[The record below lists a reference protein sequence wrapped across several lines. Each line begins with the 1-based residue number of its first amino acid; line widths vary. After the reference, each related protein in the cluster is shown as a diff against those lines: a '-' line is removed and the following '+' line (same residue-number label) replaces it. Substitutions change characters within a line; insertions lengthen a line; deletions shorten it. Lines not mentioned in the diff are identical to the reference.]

1 MDVHEHIVF
10 SFDLW
15 LFRGVYFM
23 ESGVFSFLS
32 KARLADVLGNLQ
44 AFTGLAIQLIDSGGK
59 VLMSFGQSPP
69 YCAILK
75 EEVFRKGEC
84 FLLHMK
90 AGQRAQALGEAY
102 IFSCHADL
110 NHIAFPLIHR
120 GELLGSV
127 IIGPFLMD
135 APDSTL
141 VSDLA
146 EREHISPTLALE
158 LYDELGGLEVLPPA
172 RVNQLKKLADH
183 LLSPLMPGERALLLE
198 TRQKM
203 SQQARINET
212 IQIYKAEKP
221 DQSVA
226 YFYEK
231 ERQLLEKLRTGTVQE
246 VKGLL
251 NDLIGYVLFSEGGS
265 MDAVRIRS
273 IELTTLLSRV
283 AIDGGAR
290 TDSIFRL
297 DTAFLSRLYRE
308 QELEDMCMLM
318 QEVLESFMNA
328 MFYEKD
334 KGNPYIRK
342 ALRFMADN
350 YSEHLELHRVAEY
363 VGLSPSYFSTMF
375 REVVGIPFREHL
387 CRLRVEESK
396 HLLLAGKYSLADIAV
411 SMGFPDQSYYCK
423 VFKRIVGVTPGKYRG

>member
-1 MDVHEHIVF
+1 MASSIF
-10 SFDLW
+10 SF
-15 LFRGVYFM
+15 VS
-23 ESGVFSFLS
+23 E
-32 KARLADVLGNLQ
+32 ARVSDVLGNLQ
-44 AFTGLAIQLIDSGGK
+44 AFTGLAIQLIDSSGTM
-59 VLMSFGQSPP
+59 LMSFGQSTA
-69 YCAILK
+69 YCTILK
-75 EEVFRKGEC
+75 KKVFQKSEC

-90 AGQRAQALGEAY
+90 AGQRAQTLGEAY

-110 NHIAFPLIHR
+110 NHIAFPLINQ

-141 VSDLA
+141 VSGLA
-146 EREHISPTLALE
+146 ERQRLSPALSLE
-158 LYDELGGLEVLPPA
+158 LYDELSSLEVLPPA
-172 RVNQLKKLADH
+172 KVNQLKKLVDH

-198 TRQKM
+198 TQQKM

-212 IQIYKAEKP
+212 IQIYKDKKP
-221 DQSVA
+221 DRSTT
-226 YFYEK
+226 YFYQKEK
-231 ERQLLEKLRTGTVQE
+231 QLLGKLRTGTIQE
-246 VKGLL
+246 IKGLL

-265 MDAVRIRS
+265 MDAVRIRA

-283 AIDGGAR
+283 AIEGGAR
-290 TDSIFRL
+290 TDSVFRL
-297 DTAFLSRLYRE
+297 NSAFLSRLYQE
-308 QELEDMCMLM
+308 QELEDLCMLM

-350 YSEHLELHRVAEY
+350 YNEHLELPQVAEY
-363 VGLSPSYFSTMF
+363 VGLSPSYFSAMF
-375 REVVGIPFREHL
+375 REVVGVTFREHL

-396 HLLLAGKYSLADIAV
+396 HLLLSGRYSLADIAI
-411 SMGFPDQSYYCK
+411 SIGFPDQSYYCK

>member
-1 MDVHEHIVF
+1 MASSIF
-10 SFDLW
+10 SF
-15 LFRGVYFM
+15 VP
-23 ESGVFSFLS
+23 E
-32 KARLADVLGNLQ
+32 ARVKDVLGNLQ
-44 AFTGLAIQLIDSGGK
+44 AFTGLAIQLIDVSGTL
-59 VLMSFGQSPP
+59 LMSFGQSTS
-69 YCAILK
+69 YCNVLK
-75 EEVFRKGEC
+75 KKVFQKGEC

-102 IFSCHADL
+102 IFSCHANL
-110 NHIAFPLIHR
+110 NHIAFPLINQ

-135 APDSTL
+135 TPDSTL

-146 EREHISPTLALE
+146 ERKHLGPTLSLE
-158 LYDELGGLEVLPPA
+158 LYDELGSLAVFPPA
-172 RVNQLKKLADH
+172 KVNQLKKLVDH

-198 TRQKM
+198 TQQKM
-203 SQQARINET
+203 SQQAKINET
-212 IQIYKAEKP
+212 IQVYKEEKP
-221 DQSVA
+221 DQSPTYLYV
-226 YFYEK
+226 K
-231 ERQLLEKLRTGTVQE
+231 ERQLLQKLRTGTVQE

-251 NDLIGYVLFSEGGS
+251 NDLIGYVLFSEGGKL
-265 MDAVRIRS
+265 DTVRIRA

-297 DTAFLSRLYRE
+297 NTEFLSRLYRE
-308 QELEDMCMLM
+308 QELEDLCVLM

-328 MFYEKD
+328 MFSEKD

-350 YSEHLELHRVAEY
+350 YNEHLELEQVADY
-363 VGLSPSYFSTMF
+363 VGLSPSYFSTLF
-375 REVVGIPFREHL
+375 RSVVGVTFREHL

-396 HLLLAGKYSLADIAV
+396 HLLLSKKYSLADIAV
-411 SMGFPDQSYYCK
+411 SMGFPDQSYYSK